1 MPRTRGVPPVRITSI
16 GHAGLLLETA
26 AGRIVCD
33 PWFTPAYFGSWVPF
47 PDNTGIDPDLLADAD
62 YLYVSHLH
70 RDHFDPDW
78 LKRHMSKDAT
88 VLLPD
93 YPVPDLRETLEDL
106 GFRRFVATRNNQAVE
121 VDGLRVLINALV
133 SPTDGPIGDSGLLVD
148 DGEARIYNQNDSRPV
163 ESGPIEEFGP
173 LHGHFLHYSG
183 AIWYP
188 MFYDL
193 PERM

>member
-1 MPRTRGVPPVRITSI
+1 MRITSI

-47 PDNTGIDPDLLADAD
+47 PDNTGIDPHWVGSAD

-78 LKRHMSKDAT
+78 LARHMSKDAT

-93 YPVPDLRETLEDL
+93 FPVPDLRDALQEL
-106 GFRRFVATRNNQAVE
+106 GFKRFV
-121 VDGLRVLINALV
+121 
-133 SPTDGPIGDSGLLVD
+133 
-148 DGEARIYNQNDSRPV
+148 
-163 ESGPIEEFGP
+163 
-173 LHGHFLHYSG
+173 
-183 AIWYP
+183 
-188 MFYDL
+188 
-193 PERM
+193 